1 MSAAPGDPP
10 PDVQVVSIAAD
21 GSLGPSVG
29 RLMAHRPPGILH
41 LAVSVALV
49 GPDGRWL
56 LQRRAATKA
65 AFPGQWANSC
75 CTHPEP
81 GEDPAA
87 AAIRR
92 VREELGLDVSQLT
105 PAGSFT
111 YRAPDPRSGLVEHE
125 LDHVFVA
132 VTDTSSAAPDP
143 GEVGDL
149 ARLPLAEA
157 LELVMSVSGTPWAPE
172 VLQLAARRR
181 AEDEPPVPITT

>member
-1 MSAAPGDPP
+1 MSTAPGDPP
-10 PDVQVVSIAAD
+10 ADVQVVTIAPD
-21 GSLGPSVG
+21 GSLGPPVG
-29 RLMAHRPPGILH
+29 RLLAHRPPGILH

-75 CTHPEP
+75 CTHPVP
-81 GEDPAA
+81 GEEPAA

-92 VREELGLDVSQLT
+92 VREELGLEVSELT

-111 YRAPDPRSGLVEHE
+111 YRAPDPASGLVEHE
-125 LDHVFVA
+125 LDHVFLA

-143 GEVGDL
+143 AEIGDL
-149 ARLPLAEA
+149 ARLPLAAA
-157 LELVMSVSGTPWAPE
+157 LELVTSVSGTPWAGE
-172 VLQLAARRR
+172 VLELAARRR
-181 AEDEPPVPITT
+181 ADDEPPVALTR

>member
-92 VREELGLDVSQLT
+92 VEKALGLDVSQLT

-111 YRAPDPRSGLVEHE
+111 YRAPDPRSGLVER
-125 LDHVFVA
+125 DS
-132 VTDTSSAAPDP
+132 TTSSWP
-143 GEVGDL
+143 
-149 ARLPLAEA
+149 
-157 LELVMSVSGTPWAPE
+157 
-172 VLQLAARRR
+172 
-181 AEDEPPVPITT
+181 